1 MHPLTRLVVPEILD
15 SLPASDPRARRSR
28 RDLLWVDA
36 YMGNSRWIL
45 RKIPSLPNAGGAIV
59 ELGAGEGRLAMRIGE
74 AFPTR
79 EILALD
85 LAERPKNLTERVTW
99 VRGDFFETLRTA
111 RGDICAGSLIL
122 HHFSESAL
130 KELGGSL
137 RNFRA
142 LIFSEPLRSRLA
154 LRLAGLATP
163 LASEVT
169 RHDMP
174 ASIRAGFLP
183 GELPC
188 GLGLDPTQWTWHES
202 STLRGALRLVACRR
216 E

>member
-1 MHPLTRLVVPEILD
+1 
-15 SLPASDPRARRSR
+15 
-28 RDLLWVDA
+28 
-36 YMGNSRWIL
+36 
-45 RKIPSLPNAGGAIV
+45 
-59 ELGAGEGRLAMRIGE
+59 MRIGE

-202 STLRGALRLVACRR
+202 STLRGALRFVACRR